1 MKLLLVILVL
11 SVSAFG
17 RSNPDFN
24 QELAADLK
32 SEISKDNEKFKKVPV
47 RGPASATPVEKVEFE
62 GPDKIEKN
70 VKQLGRPS
78 W

>member
-1 MKLLLVILVL
+1 MKLLLVVLVI
-11 SVSAFG
+11 SIPVFG
-17 RSNPDFN
+17 RHNPDFN

-47 RGPASATPVEKVEFE
+47 RGPASVTPVEKVEFE
-62 GPDKIEKN
+62 GPEKIEKN
-70 VKQLGRPS
+70 VKQLGHRS

>member
-1 MKLLLVILVL
+1 MKLLLVSLVL
-11 SVSAFG
+11 SFSTL
-17 RSNPDFN
+17 SLSHPDFN
-24 QELAADLK
+24 QELAADVK
-32 SEISKDNEKFKKVPV
+32 SELSKDDEKFKKVPV

-70 VKQLGRPS
+70 VKQLGHQS